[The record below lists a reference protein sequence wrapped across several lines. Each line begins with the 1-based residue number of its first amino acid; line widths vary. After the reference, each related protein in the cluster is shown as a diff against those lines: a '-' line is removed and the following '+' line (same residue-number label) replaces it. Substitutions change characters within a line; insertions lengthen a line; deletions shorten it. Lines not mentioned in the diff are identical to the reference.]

1 MHPSPPYALAWTT
14 NCVVAAGCDKRI
26 MVYGRDNRV
35 LQQFDYSRED
45 DEHEFT
51 VAACSP
57 SGQSVVIGSYDRS
70 VGTLSASQQMSH
82 IYMFCCI
89 ISPPYK
95 IQPCLWKS
103 LAENLKCKCS
113 LKAFAKQMKNM
124 FFSCC

>member
-70 VGTLSASQQMSH
+70 VGLQL
-82 IYMFCCI
+82 F
-89 ISPPYK
+89 K
-95 IQPCLWKS
+95 IKPRKCSKLILPLLPCTDSGDFQIELTINS
-103 LAENLKCKCS
+103 ILMAENPCDS
-113 LKAFAKQMKNM
+113 P
-124 FFSCC
+124 

>member
-1 MHPSPPYALAWTT
+1 
-14 NCVVAAGCDKRI
+14 

-70 VGTLSASQQMSH
+70 VGHQLTVGQIYICTFLSQLVMHLEMAD
-82 IYMFCCI
+82 
-89 ISPPYK
+89 ISG
-95 IQPCLWKS
+95 
-103 LAENLKCKCS
+103 CS
-113 LKAFAKQMKNM
+113 TYL
-124 FFSCC
+124 